1 MRQTVTNRK
10 TNFGNYVPA
19 GWNQYGQEG
28 GMTLE
33 GEKIPASAMMEILAL
48 RKELSEV
55 LIDKPLP
62 LHIAQPKG
70 ETMTEMR
77 ANINNNELYQ
87 MGDAVLFWI
96 NEGDLSML
104 TVYGNVVVCKDIK

>member
-1 MRQTVTNRK
+1 MTIEDL
-10 TNFGNYVPA
+10 NFGNYIPTS
-19 GWNQYGQEG
+19 WNQYGHSG

-33 GEKIPASAMMEILAL
+33 GEKIPKAAMMEILAL
-48 RKELSEV
+48 RRELSEL

-62 LHIAQPKG
+62 LRIAQPKG
-70 ETMTEMR
+70 ETMMEMR
-77 ANINNNELYQ
+77 ANINKNELYQ

-104 TVYGNVVVCKDIK
+104 TLYGNVVVCKDIK